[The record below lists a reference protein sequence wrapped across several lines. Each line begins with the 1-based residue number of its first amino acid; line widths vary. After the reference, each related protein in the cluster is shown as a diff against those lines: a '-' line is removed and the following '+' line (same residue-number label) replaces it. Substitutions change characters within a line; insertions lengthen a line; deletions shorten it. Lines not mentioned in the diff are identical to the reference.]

1 MRNILKT
8 LIAAAA
14 LLPATALAD
23 EILGGEGH
31 YYHIVWHKTPSLYL
45 TETTSGVLQVEDES
59 NTARQYWQFEA
70 TGNEHCYYIKNA
82 VTGRYIEACKTA
94 KDNTYNIS
102 TTTTPVEYYVC
113 PEATFDGA
121 YRFTSTNCANYFDTS
136 KTPVGLNKNGSNSYI
151 ITWDAGTTNAG
162 SYWDVLPTEF
172 DYDTDGAQAQSL
184 HSDYARSAQIYFMPC
199 GSHYSSYLVRK
210 LHLGGDAVLKELDY
224 PCVTWSGSTKK
235 SGTPVTNTWWTIFT
249 TDKAQVTP
257 GSELQIDISLGKA
270 VPEGYLA
277 QLCFDWD
284 RDGVFE
290 DVKTIDNPL
299 SKTLAYAVSVPANAK
314 EGQSRMRFRLTDNG
328 LTDPDDEV
336 SAGQILDCIIETA
349 APVELSAER
358 DLTVC
363 VNDPNRGTAV
373 TTSTTPEEPGT
384 ENANLDEVGTEG
396 SLATIEAGDRVTAT
410 ATPLG
415 NARFLCWLE
424 GRIVV
429 STAAV
434 YEFEFVRPT
443 HLKAMF
449 SVNTAAPTDGIRE
462 VEAEAEDQLYET
474 PLYYDLSGRLVSTP
488 VKGETYIR
496 KESSKTGTIVIF

>member
-1 MRNILKT
+1 MKNIIKV

-14 LLPATALAD
+14 LLPVSAHAD
-23 EILGGEGH
+23 GIVGGDGH
-31 YYHIVWHKTPSLYL
+31 YYRIVWHKTPSLYL
-45 TETTSGVLQVEDES
+45 TETTSGVLQVEDQS
-59 NTARQYWQFEA
+59 NTARQYWQVEA

-94 KDNTYNIS
+94 KDNTYNIG

-113 PEATFDGA
+113 PEPAFDGA
-121 YRFTSTNCANYFDTS
+121 YRFTSINCANYSDTS

-151 ITWDAGTTNAG
+151 ITWDAGTANAG
-162 SYWDVLPTEF
+162 SFWDVLPTEF
-172 DYDTDGAQAQSL
+172 DYDIEGAQAQSQ

-210 LHLGGDAVLKELDY
+210 LHVGGETLKELDY
-224 PCVTWSGSTKK
+224 PCTTWSGSSKK

-249 TDKAQVTP
+249 TDKAQVTR
-257 GSELQIDISLGKA
+257 GSELQIDITLGKA
-270 VPEGYLA
+270 VTEGYLA

-299 SKTLAYAVSVPANAK
+299 SKTLAYTVSVPADAK
-314 EGQSRMRFRLTDNG
+314 EGQSRMRFRLTENG

-336 SAGQILDCIIETA
+336 NAGQILDCIIETT
-349 APVELSAER
+349 APVSLSPER
-358 DLTVC
+358 DLTLS

-373 TTSTTPEEPGT
+373 S
-384 ENANLDEVGTEG
+384 DCD
-396 SLATIEAGDRVTAT
+396 ATAEAGTHVTAT

-424 GRIVV
+424 GRKVV
-429 STAAV
+429 STTAV
-434 YEFEFVRPT
+434 YEFDFVRPT

-449 SVNTAAPTDGIRE
+449 SVNTAAPSDGIHD
-462 VEAEAEDQLYET
+462 VTAEADGQPYET
-474 PLYYDLSGRLVSTP
+474 PLYYDLSGRLVSAP

-496 KESSKTGTIVIF
+496 KDSNKTGTIVIF